1 MSQQLH
7 LFSDRSADPTPLPL
21 PLLEQTHQLFG
32 THSNS
37 ELIQRILAA
46 TKAID
51 EQCGKSVS
59 R

>member
-1 MSQQLH
+1 MSQQLQ
-7 LFSDRSADPTPLPL
+7 LFSDRPVNTPLPL
-21 PLLEQTHQLFG
+21 TLLEQTHQLFG
-32 THSNS
+32 TRSNS

-51 EQCGKSVS
+51 EQCSKPVS